1 MLTSCLFWATVHIRM
16 SRGVAAAQCLE
27 GGGGNSNE
35 QGITM
40 DFYQVDPVEKFTEM
54 CGFSS
59 TNSVAKILA
68 RPRNHL
74 NCKCVYYAD

>member
-1 MLTSCLFWATVHIRM
+1 MLTSVLFL
-16 SRGVAAAQCLE
+16 GVSSHQNVTWSCSCPVTG
-27 GGGGNSNE
+27 GGGGNPNE

-40 DFYQVDPVEKFTEM
+40 DFYQVDLVEKFTEL